1 MPLFGTL
8 TTRNCHAMCNDAHL
22 KQCVQRAPSSAG
34 GMWPLTEIRLH
45 ETSGLR
51 PAPGPSRALH
61 LQYLIL
67 ECPID
72 AGAAMAGSGTPI
84 SETNNGHRWIGRSG
98 VSPTYLRVISDCGGA
113 GDTSIN
119 TGWRWQVAWLRVE
132 TLAFGVSEASCAAAA
147 RPHPGPYISSP
158 APALPSR
165 LWHSE

>member
-1 MPLFGTL
+1 MERNLKPVSLKPLKQHFFQTHETPLFSTL
-8 TTRNCHAMCNDAHL
+8 TTRKCHAMCNDAHL

-72 AGAAMAGSGTPI
+72 AGAAMAGSVL
-84 SETNNGHRWIGRSG
+84 R
-98 VSPTYLRVISDCGGA
+98 YLKQIMVTDGLGGA
-113 GDTSIN
+113 EY
-119 TGWRWQVAWLRVE
+119 L
-132 TLAFGVSEASCAAAA
+132 L
-147 RPHPGPYISSP
+147 HISG
-158 APALPSR
+158 
-165 LWHSE
+165 

>member
-1 MPLFGTL
+1 M
-8 TTRNCHAMCNDAHL
+8 
-22 KQCVQRAPSSAG
+22 QRAPSSAG

-98 VSPTYLRVISDCGGA
+98 VSPTYLRVISDCGGD
-113 GDTSIN
+113 GDTSI
-119 TGWRWQVAWLRVE
+119 QVCWLEMVSC
-132 TLAFGVSEASCAAAA
+132 LAESGDLGLRCAAAA

>member
-8 TTRNCHAMCNDAHL
+8 TTRKCHAMCNDAHL

-119 TGWRWQVAWLRVE
+119 TGWRSQVAWLRVE
-132 TLAFGVSEASCAAAA
+132 TLAFGVQQQPGLIPAHTYPHQLPPCPAGSGTASEK
-147 RPHPGPYISSP
+147 RQ
-158 APALPSR
+158 
-165 LWHSE
+165 